1 VACDAGG
8 VELSLFEA
16 DGRGNFD
23 LDQGITGCGKLGF
36 SASLGIEFVRKSQI
50 PALAWGLTMLI
61 EFSVGNYR
69 SFKEVVT
76 FSMVAANLRAKDKA
90 LDARNSFVVDDK
102 LTLLK
107 SAAIYGANA
116 SGKSNLAKALAFMKW
131 FMVNS
136 SRDTQSTDAIGVEPF
151 RLSTETE
158 GQPSHFELVF
168 LMDGRK
174 YRYGFEADRDRIV
187 SEWLFY
193 VPKAREVNLFKRD
206 LDDIKAAKA
215 YDADSIAKRT
225 RLNALFLSV
234 SAQFNVE
241 IAERILKWVM
251 RQLQIVSGL
260 YNETDLRY
268 TIDCLET
275 GENKSDIIW
284 LTKKLDLGIDDIQ
297 IREEELKT
305 DLLPSR
311 LAKKIKDMAA
321 KEGGNNLGITET
333 HVSTY
338 HKKFDGNGAHISN
351 ETFDLEIHES
361 DGTNKIFALSSLF
374 ISMLR
379 EGDTLVIDELDARLH
394 PLISLA
400 IVELFNSPESN
411 PKNAQLIF
419 MTHDTNLLS
428 NRLFRRDQIWFT
440 EKNRYGATSLY
451 SLAEYKIRNDAS
463 FESDYIKG
471 KYGAI
476 PYIGNLSDLMD
487 SHA

>member
-1 VACDAGG
+1 MRFFHKFLPQA
-8 VELSLFEA
+8 EA
-16 DGRGNFD
+16 
-23 LDQGITGCGKLGF
+23 K
-36 SASLGIEFVRKSQI
+36 A
-50 PALAWGLTMLI
+50 MLI

-90 LDARNSFVVDDK
+90 LDARNSFAVDDK

-116 SGKSNLAKALAFMKW
+116 SGKSNIAKALAFMKW

-174 YRYGFEADRDRIV
+174 YRYGFEADRHRII

-193 VPKAREVNLFKRD
+193 VPKTREVNLFKRE
-206 LDDIKAAKA
+206 LDNIKTAKV
-215 YDADSIAKRT
+215 YDAAAIAKRT
-225 RLNALFLSV
+225 RPNALFLSV

-241 IAERILKWVM
+241 IAEKALKWF
-251 RQLQIVSGL
+251 REKIQIISGL
-260 YNETDLRY
+260 QDQSYLSY
-268 TIDCLET
+268 TIDCFEQDMKRTEIASL
-275 GENKSDIIW
+275 I
-284 LTKKLDLGIDDIQ
+284 KKLDLGIDKIQ
-297 IREEELKT
+297 MRREEIKFHP
-305 DLLPSR
+305 LPSGVVDEVKDGI
-311 LAKKIKDMAA
+311 AKRSEPDLSFMTDCVRTAHRKFNQSGDYIS
-321 KEGGNNLGITET
+321 TE
-333 HVSTY
+333 V
-338 HKKFDGNGAHISN
+338 
-351 ETFDLEIHES
+351 FDLDNHES
-361 DGTNKIFALSSLF
+361 DGTKKIFALSGLLVY
-374 ISMLR
+374 MLKN
-379 EGDTLVIDELDARLH
+379 GGNLIVDELDARLH

-411 PKNAQLIF
+411 PNNAQLVF

-440 EKNRYGATSLY
+440 EKNCYGATSLY

-476 PYIGNLSDLMD
+476 PYIGNLSDLLD